1 MIAAAP
7 LPATRFLRPHARR
20 SESAPPCHHYLV
32 PELRGRTQVTEPL
45 AICLLASEAT
55 PFSKTGGLADAAAAL
70 AKYLHAAGHDA
81 RLFTPHYA
89 RPTGHVATAAAPAA
103 EPLAGLSGLP
113 LEVGAHRFVFSVL
126 RAALPGGA
134 PVYLIDCPALY
145 ARATLYTGDADEHV
159 RFLAFTRAVFS
170 ACRRLAWAPAILHC
184 NDWHAGFG
192 PLLLEA
198 EYRAEAL
205 FAATRSLLTIHNI
218 GYQGIFPALDAG
230 DLGLGDRAEL
240 LYAPDL
246 AAGRISALRHG
257 ILYADAITTVSPTHA
272 REICT
277 PEFGMGLD
285 DSLRARAT
293 ALTGILNGVD
303 YDEWDPGRD
312 RYLPVAFDAGHLA
325 GKGELKRALSARL
338 GLGGEPHVPL
348 AGIVSRL
355 AVQKGIDLMFEAL
368 PKVLAERAL
377 DLVALGSGER
387 RYEEF
392 FVSLARRF
400 PGRVVFR
407 QGHDEALA
415 HWIEAASDLF
425 LMPSRYEPCGLNQM
439 YSLRYG
445 TVPVVRRTGGL
456 ADSVEH
462 YDPGRGSGDGV
473 VFNDFD
479 VAALEWALNTAL
491 DLYAQPQHWARMMVN
506 GMRKDFSW
514 QHQVSR
520 YVELYRQLIAAA

>member
-1 MIAAAP
+1 
-7 LPATRFLRPHARR
+7 
-20 SESAPPCHHYLV
+20 
-32 PELRGRTQVTEPL
+32 VTGPL
-45 AICLLASEAT
+45 AICLLASEVA
-55 PFSKTGGLADAAAAL
+55 PFSKTGGLADVAGAL
-70 AKYLHAAGHDA
+70 VKQLHAAGHDA

-89 RPTGHVATAAAPAA
+89 APAGVAAAQAAPPA
-103 EPLAGLSGLP
+103 EPLAGLTALP
-113 LEVGAHRFVFSVL
+113 LAVGAHRFVFSVL

-159 RFLAFTRAVFS
+159 RFLAFTRAAFS
-170 ACRRLAWAPAILHC
+170 ACRHLAWAPGILHC
-184 NDWHAGFG
+184 NDWHAGFA

-198 EYRAEAL
+198 EYRATAP

-218 GYQGIFPALDAG
+218 GYQGIFPAADAG
-230 DLGLGDRAEL
+230 DLGLGGRREL

-246 AAGRISALRHG
+246 AAGRINALRHG

-277 PEFGMGLD
+277 PEYGMGLD
-285 DSLRARAT
+285 DSLRARGA

-303 YDEWDPGRD
+303 YDEWDPRRD
-312 RYLPVAFDAGHLA
+312 RYLPAAFDAEHLA
-325 GKGELKRALSARL
+325 GKGELKGALLARL
-338 GLGGEPHVPL
+338 GLDGAPDVPL

-355 AVQKGIDLMFEAL
+355 AVQKGIELMFEAL
-368 PKVLAERAL
+368 PTVLAARAL
-377 DLVALGSGER
+377 NLVALGRGEA

-392 FVSLARRF
+392 FASLARRF
-400 PGRVVFR
+400 PGRVAFR

-462 YDPGRGSGDGV
+462 YDRERGTGDGV

-479 VAALEWALNTAL
+479 VPALEWALNTAL
-491 DLYAQPQHWARMMVN
+491 DLYAQPRHWRRMMRN

-514 QHQVSR
+514 QHQAGR
-520 YVELYRQLIAAA
+520 YVELYRRLTAAA

>member
-1 MIAAAP
+1 
-7 LPATRFLRPHARR
+7 
-20 SESAPPCHHYLV
+20 
-32 PELRGRTQVTEPL
+32 VTGPL

-81 RLFTPHYA
+81 RLFTPHYTA
-89 RPTGHVATAAAPAA
+89 PAGRPAAHAASAA
-103 EPLAGLSGLP
+103 EPVAGLSALP
-113 LEVGAHRFVFSVL
+113 LEIGAHRFVFSVL

-134 PVYLIDCPALY
+134 PVYLLDCPALY
-145 ARATLYTGDADEHV
+145 ARATLYTGDADEHL

-170 ACRRLAWAPAILHC
+170 ACRRLAWAPAVLHC

-198 EYRAEAL
+198 DYRAEAL
-205 FAATRSLLTIHNI
+205 FATTRSLLTIHNI
-218 GYQGIFPALDAG
+218 GYQGIFPAADAG
-230 DLGLGDRAEL
+230 DVGLGDRSGL

-246 AAGRISALRHG
+246 AAGQVNALRHG

-277 PEFGMGLD
+277 PEYGMGLD
-285 DSLRARAT
+285 DSLRARGA

-303 YDEWDPGRD
+303 YDEWDPRRD
-312 RYLPVAFDAGHLA
+312 RYLPAHFDAEHLA
-325 GKGELKRALSARL
+325 GKGELKRALGTRL
-338 GLGGEPHVPL
+338 GLGGAPEVPL

-355 AVQKGIDLMFEAL
+355 AVQKGVDLMFEVL
-368 PKVLAERAL
+368 PRVLAARTFN
-377 DLVALGSGER
+377 LVALGSGEA
-387 RYEEF
+387 RYQEF

-462 YDPGRGSGDGV
+462 YDRERGTGDGV

-479 VAALEWALNTAL
+479 VPALEWALNTAL
-491 DLYAQPQHWARMMVN
+491 DLYAQPPHWTRMMRN
-506 GMRKDFSW
+506 GMAKDFSW
-514 QHQVSR
+514 QHQASR